1 MEEDF
6 FAESSFFV
14 GERDISRQIFL
25 RALTLRLRRAFAVH
39 IYAYS
44 LRHGKE

>member
-14 GERDISRQIFL
+14 GERDISRQIFYGLALL
-25 RALTLRLRRAFAVH
+25 RALGVH

-44 LRHGKE
+44 LPCRKE